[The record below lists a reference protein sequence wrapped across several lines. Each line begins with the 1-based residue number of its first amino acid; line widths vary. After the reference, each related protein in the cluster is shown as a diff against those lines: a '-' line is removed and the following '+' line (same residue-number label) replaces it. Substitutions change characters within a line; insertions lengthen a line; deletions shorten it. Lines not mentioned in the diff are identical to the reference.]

1 MSRCRGG
8 DFRGSLLGA
17 GEGPEIYNSYG
28 VGPVDNGGGGTSG
41 GIAGANEGST
51 INSFW
56 DTETTGQT
64 SSPGGGTGLTTAN
77 MQVACSDYTTGICTL
92 GDGFIFEAGQY
103 PKVKKCLTNCSSVTD
118 ATFSDE
124 LVGGQD
130 D

>member
-1 MSRCRGG
+1 MSGG
-8 DFRGSLLGA
+8 HFRGSLLGG
-17 GEGPEIYNSYG
+17 GETIGIDNSYG

-41 GIAGANEGST
+41 GLVGQNPFSSPT
-51 INSFW
+51 NSFW
-56 DTETTGQT
+56 NTETTGQT
-64 SSPGGGTGLTTAN
+64 SSSGGGTGLTTAN
-77 MQVACSDYTTGICTL
+77 MQVACSDYTTGICAL